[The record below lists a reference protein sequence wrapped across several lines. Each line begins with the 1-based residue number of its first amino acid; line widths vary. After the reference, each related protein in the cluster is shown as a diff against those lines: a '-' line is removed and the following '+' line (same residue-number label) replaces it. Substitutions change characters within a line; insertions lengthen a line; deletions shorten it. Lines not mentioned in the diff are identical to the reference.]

1 MVQSVAAWLFLLWL
15 VGLLWILLIYRR
27 DLAAFWAE
35 PMLARPVLIFESDD
49 WGPAGETHVERLR
62 ALSALMSRFHDCEGN
77 HPVVTLG
84 VVLAVADGQ
93 RIRADELRHYHRR
106 LLSES
111 EFAPIVDAMRQGVE
125 AGTFALQ
132 LHGMEHYWPLAVM
145 TSARSSLRVRS
156 WLTGTG
162 IPNTEEL
169 SSPLQS
175 RWTDASQLPSKAIA
189 EGDITAAVEEE
200 VAAFASILHQ
210 RPEVVVPPTFVWNDV
225 AEAAWAEQG
234 LRVLVTPGRRYES
247 RDRRGEPGGAG
258 RRLVNGQA
266 SPSGLTYLVRDDYF
280 EPALGHTAAGAISAL
295 DAKSRLGRPTLLE
308 MHRFNFVRDPETA
321 DRACREI
328 VLLLEEA
335 LTKYPG
341 LAFMST
347 IQLAGELK
355 SNASKL
361 IETRFPNRLRIWLLR
376 VAELP
381 RLKKLACVMG
391 AGLVA
396 WSALL
401 VALG

>member
-1 MVQSVAAWLFLLWL
+1 MAQSIAEWLFLLWL
-15 VGLLWILLIYRR
+15 MIFLGVFLIYRR
-27 DLAAFWAE
+27 DLAACWAE
-35 PMLARPVLIFESDD
+35 PMLTRPVLIFESDD
-49 WGPAGETHVERLR
+49 WGPAGETHAERLR

-84 VVLAVADGQ
+84 VVLAIADGQ

-106 LLSES
+106 LLNES

-132 LHGMEHYWPLAVM
+132 LHGMEHYWPPAIMKLAK
-145 TSARSSLRVRS
+145 SNLQVRS

-189 EGDITAAVEEE
+189 EGDVAAAVEEE
-200 VAAFASILHQ
+200 VAAFASIFCR
-210 RPEVVVPPTFVWNDV
+210 RPEVVVPPTFVWTDLV
-225 AEAAWAEQG
+225 ETAWAGQG
-234 LRVLVTPGRRYES
+234 LRVLVTPGQRYES
-247 RDRRGEPGGAG
+247 RDRRGELGGAG

-266 SPSGLTYLVRDDYF
+266 SPTGLTYLVRDDYF
-280 EPALGHTAAGAISAL
+280 EPALGHTAAGAMCAL
-295 DAKSRLGRPTLLE
+295 DTKSRLGRPTLLE

-321 DRACREI
+321 DLVCREMG
-328 VLLLEEA
+328 LLLEEA
-335 LTKYPG
+335 QTKYPG
-341 LAFMST
+341 LVFMST
-347 IQLAGELK
+347 IQLASKLQ
-355 SNASKL
+355 SNASNL

-376 VAELP
+376 AAELP

-396 WSALL
+396 LSAFL